1 MVQYGFP
8 APPTIPL
15 ARPLADAG
23 ALRDRVSV
31 TAPPTA
37 ATAEEEG
44 EEGEEG
50 GQEAATGSETG
61 EQEGEEGVG
70 VEQWGELQR
79 RQLMDELFMRGQQR
93 FEREADGDDQQFEK
107 LVGWC

>member
-15 ARPLADAG
+15 ARPLTDSG
-23 ALRDRVSV
+23 GLRDRVPAKAQAG
-31 TAPPTA
+31 AP
-37 ATAEEEG
+37 G
-44 EEGEEG
+44 GEG
-50 GQEAATGSETG
+50 GEAATGSERD
-61 EQEGEEGVG
+61 EQEEEDVG

-93 FEREADGDDQQFEK
+93 FAREAGGDDQQFET
-107 LVGWC
+107 LVGWW